1 MVVVVS
7 DLDRVGALEQDWEE
21 ASVKAAVL
29 ALEVVPFPSVSVTV
43 VEGEAVVSDRALQL
57 AAVVLDRV
65 VQVPAALE
73 TAWADVLEEAKAEV
87 VAPAAAM
94 A

>member
-1 MVVVVS
+1 MV

-29 ALEVVPFPSVSVTV
+29 ALKVVPFPSVSVAV
-43 VEGEAVVSDRALQL
+43 MEGEAVVSDRALQL
-57 AAVVLDRV
+57 AAVVLDLV

-73 TAWADVLEEAKAEV
+73 TA
-87 VAPAAAM
+87 
-94 A
+94 